1 MAAENG
7 EKTMQIL
14 FITDYVCPYCLV
26 AKEALDQAL
35 EYLGLEADIT
45 YQPYELTPEPRE
57 RVDTWHDQR
66 RRAGYRVLE
75 EPCRKLGLPMKL
87 PPKVIPRPYT
97 RLAFEGWYYACGQG
111 KGSEYADA
119 IYRAYFIDEQDIGQ
133 IQVLAQIAERLG
145 LDPLGFTEALE
156 NGTYTAR
163 EKEAVEYSRNV
174 LKPTGVPTIY
184 IDGQKIMLSEYT
196 KEEMV
201 RILLGASAE
210 GGMACGEDGCG

>member
-1 MAAENG
+1 
-7 EKTMQIL
+7 MQIL

-35 EYLGLEADIT
+35 EY
-45 YQPYELTPEPRE
+45 
-57 RVDTWHDQR
+57 
-66 RRAGYRVLE
+66 
-75 EPCRKLGLPMKL
+75 
-87 PPKVIPRPYT
+87 
-97 RLAFEGWYYACGQG
+97 
-111 KGSEYADA
+111 
-119 IYRAYFIDEQDIGQ
+119 
-133 IQVLAQIAERLG
+133 LG

-184 IDGQKIMLSEYT
+184 IDGQKIMQSEYT

-210 GGMACGEDGCG
+210 GGMACGENGCG